1 MSTPPFARSTVD
13 LCELPFSFWQLPL
26 LGPDKF
32 IEAAR
37 ERDVYLTP
45 GWLEALHRV
54 GLLVPFLRVRRDG
67 REIAAAVRRQDS
79 WLWERARFIPTETT
93 DLRVA
98 FDQDL
103 VHDPATEGF
112 SARQRFRRALGE
124 ITYNTSDYLY
134 SHHQLLH
141 LPDVRGVLS
150 RLHQGPS
157 GRFQGGAPPQL
168 PQLRANS
175 AAIREVVIACSALEP
190 AQYPLIVLR
199 TRSRGDEYE
208 RYRRWLKGQRGRAM
222 MRWLGVSPDWLRVR
236 GQGLLAEADRIDPL
250 GSWQRVIREA
260 DPRGWE
266 SLRGDARI
274 ALDLRIGAEI
284 LFRYCERLA
293 KARVPGAR
301 ALPHAKPGHRD
312 PFASRLKPTG
322 KLNRVLTEHRVSPHP
337 NLVFVVEGDT
347 EALLLPRVYAHFDLR
362 LDREFIAIEN
372 ARGVDRDLT
381 ALVAFAISPQ
391 VEVEDGRRYLR
402 METPPTR
409 LLAVMDAEGRYA
421 LPKQRE
427 EERRK
432 LIERIML
439 TFPKRYR
446 TPAAEESIS
455 GLITIETWNRKG
467 ESFEF
472 AHFTD
477 RQIAVAVGQA
487 FQPKKKGKRCPSLKH
502 RIDAVGRLRS
512 RRGRLDELLGAGSKV
527 DLAEALW
534 PVLEKKISRAEGNKT
549 ERRIPIVRA
558 IDLAGELA
566 HEYPRAELVIPL
578 ERAG

>member
-1 MSTPPFARSTVD
+1 
-13 LCELPFSFWQLPL
+13 
-26 LGPDKF
+26 
-32 IEAAR
+32 
-37 ERDVYLTP
+37 
-45 GWLEALHRV
+45 
-54 GLLVPFLRVRRDG
+54 
-67 REIAAAVRRQDS
+67 
-79 WLWERARFIPTETT
+79 
-93 DLRVA
+93 
-98 FDQDL
+98 
-103 VHDPATEGF
+103 
-112 SARQRFRRALGE
+112 
-124 ITYNTSDYLY
+124 
-134 SHHQLLH
+134 
-141 LPDVRGVLS
+141 
-150 RLHQGPS
+150 
-157 GRFQGGAPPQL
+157 
-168 PQLRANS
+168 
-175 AAIREVVIACSALEP
+175 VIACSALEP
-190 AQYPLIVLR
+190 AQYPFIVLR

-208 RYRRWLKGQRGRAM
+208 RYQRWLKRQRGRAM
-222 MRWLGVSPDWLRVR
+222 MNWLGVDPDWLRVR
-236 GQGLLAEADRIDPL
+236 GKGLLAEADRIDPL
-250 GSWQRVIREA
+250 GTWQRVIREA
-260 DPRGWE
+260 DPRSWE
-266 SLRGDARI
+266 LLRGDARI
-274 ALDLRIGAEI
+274 AVDLRVGAEI
-284 LFRYCERLA
+284 LLRYCERLA

-301 ALPHAKPGHRD
+301 ALPRVKPGHRN

-322 KLNRVLTEHRVSPHP
+322 KLNRVLTEHRASPHP

-347 EALLLPRVYAHFDLR
+347 EALLLPRVYAHFNLR

-391 VEVEDGRRYLR
+391 VEIEEGRRYLR

-421 LPKQRE
+421 LPRQRE
-427 EERRK
+427 EEHRK

-439 TFPKRYR
+439 TFPKGYR

-477 RQIAVAVGQA
+477 RQIAVAIGRVYR
-487 FQPKKKGKRCPSLKH
+487 PKKKGKRCPSLED
-502 RIDAVGRLRS
+502 RIEAVKRLRA

-534 PVLEKKISRAEGNKT
+534 PVLEKKISRAEKKNREG
-549 ERRIPIVRA
+549 RIPIVRA

-578 ERAG
+578 ERAR